1 MKRYYLFFSII
12 LLCRLQLSAQYSI
25 QLQKPGIIALKTADL
40 WNCIVQNNS
49 NGGLEV
55 YLKGT
60 ITEKSRGKLYEVR
73 SGAFQLK
80 RGITI
85 YNTANY
91 GDLKGETALFSDKT
105 FEDHVIRTNTLPNGQ
120 YTFCAT
126 IVDGK
131 SNQSLANDCINFTIN
146 EVTAPLLIMPQ
157 NQSVICENYPVF
169 VWERFRGAV
178 TGSNLTYSIRI
189 VEILKSQN
197 PNAAMK
203 SNPCFYCESFVNE
216 PIHQFSFKAIPFQED
231 KRYAWSVTVVE
242 GKKEIVRSDIWEFTW
257 KNCGQGGVT
266 DEEEEE
272 EEEEEEVISNPPMP
286 GVSYYYPSKTHSSEL
301 IAVSDTSLNIRIIN
315 HELKQDME
323 AMILNNTQKP
333 LITKMLALNHGHN
346 YYIINIRSLKLEPMT
361 PYSLKL
367 VTSNGVWYHLSFF
380 TLNQVKQ

>member
-1 MKRYYLFFSII
+1 MKRYYLFFSLL

-80 RGITI
+80 TGITI

-91 GDLKGETALFSDKT
+91 GDLKGETALFSDKK

-131 SNQSLANDCINFTIN
+131 SNQSLANDCINFTVN
-146 EVTAPLLIMPQ
+146 EVTPPLLIMPQ
-157 NQSVICENYPVF
+157 NQSIICENYPVF

-197 PNAAMK
+197 SNAAIK

-242 GKKEIVRSDIWEFTW
+242 GKKE
-257 KNCGQGGVT
+257 
-266 DEEEEE
+266 
-272 EEEEEEVISNPPMP
+272 EEEEEVVANPPMP

-301 IAVSDTSLNIRIIN
+301 IAVSDTSLNFRILN
-315 HELKQDME
+315 YELKQDID
-323 AMILNNTQKP
+323 AMIIDGNQKP
-333 LITKMLALNHGHN
+333 LITKMLALNSGHN
-346 YYIINIRSLKLEPMT
+346 YYSINIQPLKLAPMT

-380 TLNQVKQ
+380 TLKQAK